1 MNPRLL
7 TKEGMPLVP
16 INLIT
21 ELVVKKR
28 YILLKLRTILC
39 IKTGININDAIIYEY
54 KGEVLKFERFMR
66 NMS

>member
-28 YILLKLRTILC
+28 YILLNYVLFYAYKLELTLMMQSYMS
-39 IKTGININDAIIYEY
+39 IKE
-54 KGEVLKFERFMR
+54 KC
-66 NMS
+66 

>member
-1 MNPRLL
+1 MNPMLL

-28 YILLKLRTILC
+28 YILLNYVLFYAYKLELTLMMQSYMS
-39 IKTGININDAIIYEY
+39 IKE
-54 KGEVLKFERFMR
+54 KC
-66 NMS
+66 

>member
-1 MNPRLL
+1 MSYLIPYQMNPRLL

-28 YILLKLRTILC
+28 YILLNYVLFYAYKLELTLMMQSYMS
-39 IKTGININDAIIYEY
+39 IKE
-54 KGEVLKFERFMR
+54 KC
-66 NMS
+66 